1 MELFYNLCHLEV
13 SNLEKLAVLL
23 PVNPLPRKMTT
34 LNISNCHNLT
44 YIFSEVD
51 EVNKESDIIKLPCL
65 KMLALDMVSNLM
77 SVIKE
82 SNKDNNDDSRRPSFF
97 NSKVTLT
104 SLEELSLNNNGRIV
118 KLWDMESKLQS
129 FLNLK
134 VLKISDCSEMETIG
148 PPSMFFS
155 LVQLE
160 SLSLNACGEMKQVI
174 SDGSERDEIPKEI
187 IAFPKLKRL
196 QISCMDKLKCFCGG
210 SYKMVFPRLEVL
222 SLHNLSSMTKFAGGT
237 SSTGFFPKTIE
248 FPCLE
253 DLWLSELSVEVIVLW
268 ELHEG
273 EGQGISSNPLPKLK
287 TISVEKI
294 KLPSTVF
301 QNLSGLTLEPVDNA
315 KFLFS
320 SSSSENEGC
329 VGTYSH
335 FPKLEGLNIQHCPDS
350 VQQLV
355 EFVDDDGSLPVSD
368 FCEQLRSLTLRS
380 ALNMEV
386 TSLHPF
392 TNLRDLSI
400 YNLTW
405 EYMFSTNGGVEH
417 LQSLEKLTIEDCP
430 KLKAIIPRGD
440 KDNTIVFPRL
450 KILYLSN
457 LKSMIKL
464 CSISDIP
471 FHFPSLKDLSIV
483 ACNKLEW
490 HLDGEPNQVVELP
503 SLENVTIDAC
513 DAMTSFSTRP
523 LKAPKLRELTVHNC
537 LKMEWFLLG
546 NSNNNADLELPSL
559 EEVTI
564 EVCPEMK
571 SFSPAFLRA
580 PRLQLVKID
589 GKLYPITENEDL
601 NHFLQSANSSEQIAA
616 DENDL

>member
-237 SSTGFFPKTIE
+237 SSTGFFPKT
-248 FPCLE
+248 
-253 DLWLSELSVEVIVLW
+253 
-268 ELHEG
+268 
-273 EGQGISSNPLPKLK
+273 
-287 TISVEKI
+287 
-294 KLPSTVF
+294 
-301 QNLSGLTLEPVDNA
+301 
-315 KFLFS
+315 
-320 SSSSENEGC
+320 
-329 VGTYSH
+329 
-335 FPKLEGLNIQHCPDS
+335 
-350 VQQLV
+350 
-355 EFVDDDGSLPVSD
+355 
-368 FCEQLRSLTLRS
+368 LRSLTLRS